1 VTYGLLDGVR
11 VIEGSAFIAA
21 PMAGMT
27 LAQLGADVIRFDP
40 IGGGI
45 DYGRLPLA
53 PSGRSLYWT
62 GLNKGKRSLAVDI
75 RRPEGREIVR
85 ALVAAPGPGGGVL
98 LTNLSPSWLKH
109 ASLTAAR
116 PDLVS
121 MVIEGSSDGTTAVD
135 YTVNCA
141 SGIPDIT
148 GGGSAAAPVNHVLPA
163 WDLACAMTAA
173 LSLATA
179 IGRRRA
185 TGQGA
190 EMRLALSDI
199 ALSTVAHL
207 GHTAEAELLGTERPS
222 LGNDLYGA
230 FGRDFGTSDGRR
242 VMVAAISQRQWT
254 SLVAACGIKDAIAAL
269 ETAMGLDFMHEEQR
283 FEGRDV
289 IAGLVRRWCSLRS
302 LADIRAAFD
311 AAGVCW
317 GVYQSFSQL
326 VHEDSR
332 FSIANPVFQRI
343 ETEGVGAHL
352 AAGFATRMANEAR
365 GPVTPAPMLGA
376 DTDAVLA
383 EVLGLGGAE
392 IGRLHDAGVVAGA

>member
-1 VTYGLLDGVR
+1 MSYRLLDGVR

-21 PMAGMT
+21 PLAGMT

-85 ALVAAPGPGGGVL
+85 ALVTAPGPGGGVL
-98 LTNLSPSWLKH
+98 LTNLSPSWLRH
-109 ASLTAAR
+109 ASLKGAR

-121 MVIEGSSDGTTAVD
+121 MIIEGNPDGSTAVD

-173 LSLATA
+173 LTMVTA
-179 IGRRRA
+179 IARRRD
-185 TGQGA
+185 TGAGA
-190 EMRLALSDI
+190 EMRLALSDV
-199 ALSTVAHL
+199 AFSTVSHL

-230 FGRDFGTSDGRR
+230 FGRDFATKDGRR
-242 VMVAAISQRQWT
+242 VMVAAISLRQWS
-254 SLVAACGIKDAIAAL
+254 SLVAACGIGDAIAAL
-269 ETAMGLDFMHEEQR
+269 ESAMELDFTNEEQR
-283 FEGRDV
+283 FEARDV
-289 IAGLVRRWCSLRS
+289 IGGLVRRWCARRS
-302 LADIRAAFD
+302 LDEVRAAFD

-317 GVYQSFSQL
+317 GPYQSFTQL
-326 VHEDSR
+326 VRDDPR
-332 FSIANPVFQRI
+332 FSAANPVFQRI

-352 AAGFATRMANEAR
+352 AAGFAVRMAGEAR
-365 GPVTPAPMLGA
+365 GAVAPAPMLGA
-376 DTDAVLA
+376 DTDQILA
-383 EVLGLGGAE
+383 GLLGMGDAE
-392 IGRLHDAGVVAGA
+392 IGRLHDAGIVAGS